1 MLMARA
7 VGPGNLLRSEQSVV
21 VSGRWQLRFLL
32 PPVPPQASAQVQAL
46 LSSVG
51 GNVNAFANAVSSAN
65 QVGGETAVARAFADV
80 IAAGAQNATALLNA
94 IASATAFGRTDI
106 ANILNGAFAR
116 AVADQIGRGNI
127 PQASQALAGA
137 FTLAGGAGPALS
149 TVRELSN
156 IVQSVGCTGPLA
168 ESLRQASDL
177 VNGAN
182 APFAGRGQTFAYTV
196 AQQSGVSGCWTT
208 VGGAVAGG
216 LLSSIQPVFVV
227 AIGPAVE
234 GATPVGA
241 VAPTTTALP
250 PPGASG
256 AQMPAAT
263 APAAVTNV
271 AAPGQQAPTP
281 GAAGAPGV
289 TGPGAGGGLVPSGAA
304 VAPGAELAVPV
315 PESAVPGAT
324 GTSG

>member
-1 MLMARA
+1 MSQ
-7 VGPGNLLRSEQSVV
+7 LL
-21 VSGRWQLRFLL
+21 
-32 PPVPPQASAQVQAL
+32 
-46 LSSVG
+46 
-51 GNVNAFANAVSSAN
+51 
-65 QVGGETAVARAFADV
+65 TA
-80 IAAGAQNATALLNA
+80 
-94 IASATAFGRTDI
+94 
-106 ANILNGAFAR
+106 AFAR
-116 AVADQIGRGNI
+116 AVADQIGQGNVQPAAEAI
-127 PQASQALAGA
+127 TAAL
-137 FTLAGGAGPALS
+137 TLAGGPGPAQAMAAQL
-149 TVRELSN
+149 EAL
-156 IVQSVGCTGPLA
+156 VQSVGCSSLPADTLRAATDLLA
-168 ESLRQASDL
+168 GQS
-177 VNGAN
+177 
-182 APFAGRGQTFAYTV
+182 APYAGRGQSFAYSV

-281 GAAGAPGV
+281 GAAAP
-289 TGPGAGGGLVPSGAA
+289 TSP
-304 VAPGAELAVPV
+304 ELAVPSI
-315 PESAVPGAT
+315 E
-324 GTSG
+324 